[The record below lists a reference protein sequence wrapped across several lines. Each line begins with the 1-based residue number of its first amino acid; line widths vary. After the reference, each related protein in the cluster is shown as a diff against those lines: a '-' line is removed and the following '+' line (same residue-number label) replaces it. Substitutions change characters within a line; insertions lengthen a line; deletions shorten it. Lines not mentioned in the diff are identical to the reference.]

1 MTTATLDLPAVRV
14 ARRGWTRYL
23 PSLGGLGLVAGLIGI
38 MLSPASDD
46 TGDTAAGVV
55 AYASSHE
62 GWTIAIL
69 LFGLAS
75 LGLGAMLTAGVH
87 ARLAAVTT
95 ATESA
100 LILIGGAFFTL
111 CFALCWILWTAPLAD
126 VSSDAEIALLEAQA
140 YLSYDDVGWFVLG
153 AGGVAAAVM
162 IIPASL
168 AAIRAGLPAWLG
180 WLGVVAG
187 FGSLGTV
194 AFFGMFAWTAW
205 IAVASLV
212 LLVSAARD
220 E

>member
-1 MTTATLDLPAVRV
+1 MTTATLDLPGTRIAK
-14 ARRGWTRYL
+14 RGWTRYL
-23 PSLGGLGLVAGLIGI
+23 PSFAGLGLVAGLIGI
-38 MLSPASDD
+38 MASPASDD
-46 TGDTAAGVV
+46 TGETAAEVV
-55 AYASSHE
+55 AYAQSHE

-75 LGLGAMLTAGVH
+75 LALGAMFTAGLH
-87 ARLAAVTT
+87 ARLVGVAT

-100 LILIGGAFFTL
+100 LVLLGGAFFTL
-111 CFALCWILWTAPLAD
+111 CFSLCWILWTAPLAD
-126 VSSDAEIALLEAQA
+126 VSSDPEIALLEAQT
-140 YLSYDDVGWFVLG
+140 YLSYDDVGWFILG

-162 IIPASL
+162 ALPASL

-180 WLGVVAG
+180 WLGVLAG
-187 FGSLGTV
+187 VGSIGTV
-194 AFFGMFAWTAW
+194 AFFGMFAWLAW